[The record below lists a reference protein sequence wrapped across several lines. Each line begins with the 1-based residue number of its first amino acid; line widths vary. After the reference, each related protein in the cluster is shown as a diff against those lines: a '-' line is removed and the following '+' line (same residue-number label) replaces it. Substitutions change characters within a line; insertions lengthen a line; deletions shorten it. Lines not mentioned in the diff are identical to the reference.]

1 MSGTSESAA
10 LDAIGAGG
18 VIAILRG
25 DFRPHIDA
33 IVDAL
38 VEGGVRAIE
47 ISLTSPAALPQIEA
61 AAARSAGRATIGA
74 GTVLSADDVR
84 EAAAAGAS
92 FMVSPVVDADT
103 IRAALERGLVPVPGA
118 YTPTEALLATRLGAP
133 AVKLFPA
140 DTLGPAFVRG
150 LLAPL
155 PFLKLV
161 PTGGVTLDRAA
172 AFAEAGAWAVGVG
185 TPLVGPP
192 VVPGDLAAR
201 AADFVRAMRDGR

>member
-84 EAAAAGAS
+84 NAAAAGAS
-92 FMVSPVVDADT
+92 FMVSPVVDADA
-103 IRAALERGLVPVPGA
+103 IRTALERGLVPVPGA

-155 PFLKLV
+155 PFLKLI

-201 AADFVRAMRDGR
+201 AAGFVRAMRAGR

>member
-1 MSGTSESAA
+1 MSATSEFGA

-47 ISLTSPAALPQIEA
+47 ISLASPAALPQIEA
-61 AAARSAGRATIGA
+61 AAVHSAGRATIGA

-84 EAAAAGAS
+84 DAAAAGAS
-92 FMVSPVVDADT
+92 FMVSPVVDADG
-103 IRAALERGLVPVPGA
+103 IRAALARGLVPVPGA

-155 PFLKLV
+155 PFLKLI

-172 AFAEAGAWAVGVG
+172 SFAAAGAWAVGVG

-192 VVPGDLAAR
+192 VPGDLAAR
-201 AADFVRAMRDGR
+201 AAGFVRAMRDGR